1 MKRPALGSLLRT
13 AAGVAVLHVPTTPL
27 IAQAAPAPAAPA
39 PVATAPTTTTRPAA
53 TAPAQA
59 ATTTAPA
66 PIGPLPSPKAV
77 ALAFV
82 TSLEKG
88 DATVARALVPG
99 EEQVPWAD
107 ASLELAAAM
116 KRLDEAAVARFGDAG
131 RTVSQGQLHLADSLK
146 AIAQAQEKIEGEAA
160 TLTLPGNAR
169 PVRLVRV
176 AGTWRVAGPASAA
189 EAREQVALYERLAR
203 AADLTAA
210 EIADGG
216 YADAAA
222 AARGFAQRVTEARLG
237 V

>member
-39 PVATAPTTTTRPAA
+39 PAATAPTTTRPAA

-99 EEQVPWAD
+99 EEQVPWVD
-107 ASLELAAAM
+107 ASLNLAAAL
-116 KRLDEAAVARFGDAG
+116 KRLDAAAVARFGEAG
-131 RTVSQGQLHLADSLK
+131 HAVSQGQLHLADSLK
-146 AIAQAQEKIEGEAA
+146 AIEKAQEKVEGDAA
-160 TLTLPGNAR
+160 TLTLPGGAK
-169 PVRLVRV
+169 PVRLVRL
-176 AGTWRVAGPASAA
+176 AGTWRVAGPSTAA
-189 EAREQVALYERLAR
+189 EAREQVALYEGLAR
-203 AADLTAA
+203 AADLTAG
-210 EIADGG
+210 EIAAGA
-216 YADAAA
+216 YANAAA
-222 AARGFAQRVTEARLG
+222 AARRFAQRVTEARLG